1 MSMMQVLMAIITL
14 IVENS
19 MTWTGLITIIVWV
32 VLMYLMFSRM
42 FRDRDPYY
50 IVYIL
55 LVTVFSIFVLTASPS
70 IQDFVQSIY
79 NKIRN

>member
-1 MSMMQVLMAIITL
+1 MSMTQVLTAIITL

-19 MTWTGLITIIVWV
+19 MTWTGIITIIVWV

-42 FRDRDPYY
+42 FRDRDPHY

-55 LVTVFSIFVLTASPS
+55 LTTVLAFFVLSAAPT
-70 IQDFVQSIY
+70 IQDFIQSIY
-79 NKIRN
+79 NKVSD

>member
-1 MSMMQVLMAIITL
+1 MSMTQVLTAIITL

-19 MTWTGLITIIVWV
+19 MTWTGIITIIVWV

-55 LVTVFSIFVLTASPS
+55 LATVLAFFVLSAAPT
-70 IQDFVQSIY
+70 IQDFIQSIY
-79 NKIRN
+79 NKLSN